1 MLQIP
6 KRISLIS
13 ETASILRDG
22 INKGYWQGNLPGERI
37 LCDQLHISR
46 PTLRAALS
54 LLQKEGMIRVTHGKR
69 RKVFPAEDRPRSVQN
84 RMIGLIINKSISQI
98 SPLTFQILMEVR
110 HHLHLGGFET
120 EIFISPTQ
128 EFRHQRLKLEN
139 FIEKHSV
146 SCCILLL
153 SSEEQQKW
161 FFQKGIPALVFG
173 SCYPSV
179 KLPSLDVDNYAVCHH
194 AAGIFLGRGH
204 RRLAFIRSDNRIAG
218 DRASTEGFMDGITQ
232 SPHADANGI
241 VIRHKD
247 TRRDLIRRLDKLL
260 DSEDQCPTGILTSRP
275 LETLMVVMHLLKRGI
290 TIPEDISLIAR
301 DRDYS
306 FNFLEPKIAHYA
318 YPRDLFSRRL
328 TRVIL
333 QLLDNV
339 TVYTRRNLILS
350 DFKDGESLHT
360 LEPVKE

>member
-22 INKGYWQGNLPGERI
+22 INKGHWKGTLPGERV

-54 LLQKEGMIRVTHGKR
+54 LLQREGMIRVTHGKR
-69 RKVFPAEDRPRSVQN
+69 RKIFPVEKIPVFAPK
-84 RMIGLIINKSISQI
+84 RMIGLIINKPISEI
-98 SPLTFQILMEVR
+98 SHLSFQVLMEAR

-139 FIEKHSV
+139 FIKKHSV

-161 FFQKGIPALVFG
+161 FYQKGIPALVFG
-173 SCYPSV
+173 SNYPSV
-179 KLPSLDVDNYAVCHH
+179 KLSSLDVDNYAVCRH

-218 DRASTEGFMDGITQ
+218 DRASAEGFMDGITQ
-232 SPHADANGI
+232 SRHAKAKGT

-247 TRRDLIRRLDKLL
+247 TRRDLIRRLDGLL
-260 DSEDQCPTGILTSRP
+260 DSEDLRPTGILTSRP

-290 TIPEDISLIAR
+290 TLPEDISLIAR
-301 DRDYS
+301 DRDHS

-333 QLLDNV
+333 SLLDNV
-339 TVYTRRNLILS
+339 TVYTSRNLIQS
-350 DFKDGESLHT
+350 EFIDGESLGT
-360 LEPVKE
+360 VDPAPD